1 MRIWYLL
8 KSHSFLHLVG
18 SIAYALSQWLMLTLL
33 IRLDSLDSAG
43 QYVYFLAIFTP
54 VLILL
59 NFGLRNGI
67 ASDVGG
73 QFEIAQ
79 YIKAKFIGMAIFAIF
94 GAAFL
99 LHSEKDV
106 GLGLLVLCIK
116 LVDGFA
122 DLRYGYWILQKS
134 AGRYGISQLLRLAVF
149 IILLMVGYFF
159 GFRGTPLL
167 YCFPLAMLAVF
178 VLYDLGGAKYKLSS
192 VVSINAKALFITY
205 WPLALS
211 AFLVAAQSSLPR
223 LAIDHFLSSEA
234 VAMYAVLTYF
244 VTVALLPATSLTQV
258 ALPRIA
264 IVSPGH
270 LFASKIFK
278 QYICL
283 SLLYGLVFVF
293 CVVFAGKWFVTN
305 VYGVEANYNLLMYF
319 LVGLVGFSQIM
330 KVSLSSLCVGKRLFN
345 SMFSV
350 NLLGLSVVA
359 LASLIFIR
367 WFGLAGGFL
376 ASLGASLLTVAL
388 YGAMLV
394 RFECKA
400 CPERV

>member
-8 KSHSFLHLVG
+8 KSHSILHLVG
-18 SIAYALSQWLMLTLL
+18 SIAYALSQWLVLTLL

-54 VLILL
+54 VSILL

-79 YIKAKFIGMAIFAIF
+79 YIKAKFIGMAIFAIL

-99 LHSEKDV
+99 LHSEKDI

-134 AGRYGISQLLRLAVF
+134 AGRYGVSQLLRLAVF
-149 IILLMVGYFF
+149 VVLLSAGYFL
-159 GFRGTPLL
+159 GFRGTTLL
-167 YCFPLAMLAVF
+167 YSFPLAMLAVF
-178 VLYDLGGAKYKLSS
+178 VLYDLKGAEYKVSG
-192 VVSINAKALFITY
+192 VVSINAMALLKTY
-205 WPLALS
+205 WPLAAS

-234 VAMYAVLTYF
+234 VAMYAVLIYF

-264 IVSPGH
+264 MIAPGH
-270 LFASKIFK
+270 LFVSKIFK

-283 SLLYGLVFVF
+283 SVLYGLAFVLG
-293 CVVFAGKWFVTN
+293 VIFAGDWFVTN
-305 VYGVEANYNLLMYF
+305 VYGVEASYSLLIYL
-319 LVGLVGFSQIM
+319 LVGLVGFSQVM

-345 SMFSV
+345 SMFTI
-350 NLLGLSVVA
+350 NLLGLGVVA

-376 ASLGASLLTVAL
+376 ASLGASMITVAL
-388 YGAMLV
+388 YGVMLA
-394 RFECKA
+394 RFEYKT
-400 CPERV
+400 CPGRD